1 MSTEKPENN
10 SMDEQLSSELVGEGL
25 EINPTQAENAST
37 NDSQGIEREFLTQE
51 PSYQVNPDDTPSENT
66 FNEQGNEALVTGDNN
81 EDSQE
86 ILREGGVSETSFESN
101 QSVESISQTE
111 DNPME
116 PIEEEF
122 VLDMNSKAVKKAM
135 EEKNRKLMEE
145 IKHSADERQRAFQKE
160 LKNISKRKTREEKK
174 KLKLE
179 LKTRKKAQKLAAKMA
194 KKREKEAIAQLK
206 ATVDFTKKDSLE
218 MLIIQRKAERN
229 EIEQMGKLLQREA
242 REVNKNTKFK
252 FKATD
257 HRSNR
262 DTEDDLES
270 VNQDILDET
279 LVQETPV
286 SYENF
291 IENESEEASTSAN
304 EVEVRG
310 DNLERVE
317 VDPNTPVSSEKEEE
331 SGNYTGEN
339 PLDADLAEKVDPDQL
354 KNEIKKA
361 RARARDAEREL
372 DRARKENEAARKR
385 GEREEKE
392 RQKSELEAAN
402 KIAQDAK
409 REAEIAQKAAKAAEL
424 LENRRR
430 KDEAKRIAKEES
442 GSAREELESELGGE
456 TEGKRRGFFRRGN
469 KPSVYLNEDGL
480 TPKEE
485 RRAAKLLAKSNQKE
499 ALIAR
504 KLADEAAL
512 LEEREAEVLER
523 ENKIKEKEIE
533 IANREVARLEKIAKK
548 KKDKEDAKLA
558 KEAKIES
565 DRLAKEA
572 KIESDR
578 LAKEAKIES
587 DRLAKEA
594 KISGIEVKSE
604 KDIDDK
610 NSAAALKKAKK
621 DELIAA
627 KERLKTA
634 KSSELFEAILRD
646 KETLEKEIELSQA
659 IKEELTPQPE
669 VSEEIKLE
677 SEIAK
682 DEVIS
687 VSSIASTEDPIAAV
701 GNGKVVQDELTMEN
715 SSSESEKP
723 NKDRESK
730 IESISDVV
738 TNDDELAPA
747 EVEITALQNPIVT
760 FAETQLISS
769 ESAVEITPEVE
780 EEELTEE
787 ELKDKKLVKA
797 RAKQKAKAKKEAALL
812 EKAKIRTEKNAKKM
826 QERAAKAK
834 AKLEK
839 KAAELEAKNSKNKL
853 SDVTAD
859 ESKTKKLITR
869 ASKEEQAEN
878 RKVKKL
884 EKQLIK
890 DEKQRLKTIASQE
903 KEAAKKAAKQL
914 AIATK
919 IASKEEA
926 RAKAAEQQELK
937 NNENSLKRE
946 VKELAKAE
954 KGQTRSQKKAE
965 KAAQKAEARIAKM
978 DKVNSE
984 KAVKAKVKAT
994 QEEIGQE
1001 SGNVRNL
1008 RRQLKRDEK
1017 KEAKALKLEQK
1028 MNAKRQAEEIK
1039 AAQQA
1044 ERISRSQKQVQL
1056 TEQAALNS
1064 RNRSVDKE
1072 AERIRK
1078 KAENINVP
1086 IVDISPL
1093 SLNPNSGAK
1102 YTWDVEAGSS
1112 LIREIDHMEY
1122 DLPKPLPRR

>member
-10 SMDEQLSSELVGEGL
+10 SMDEQLSSEIVGEGL

-37 NDSQGIEREFLTQE
+37 NDSQGIEREFLTHEDTQE
-51 PSYQVNPDDTPSENT
+51 PSYQVNLDDTPSENT
-66 FNEQGNEALVTGDNN
+66 FNEQGNDALVIGDNN

-86 ILREGGVSETSFESN
+86 ILSEGEVSETSFESN

-229 EIEQMGKLLQREA
+229 EIEQMGKVLQREA

-270 VNQDILDET
+270 INQDILDET
-279 LVQETPV
+279 LLQETPV

-291 IENESEEASTSAN
+291 IENESEEASISAN

-331 SGNYTGEN
+331 SGSYTGEN
-339 PLDADLAEKVDPDQL
+339 PLDADLAEKIDPDQL
-354 KNEIKKA
+354 KNEIKRA

-442 GSAREELESELGGE
+442 GSAREELESELGSE

-558 KEAKIES
+558 KET
-565 DRLAKEA
+565 
-572 KIESDR
+572 
-578 LAKEAKIES
+578 KIES

-604 KDIDDK
+604 EDIEDK

-627 KERLKTA
+627 KERLKSA

-659 IKEELTPQPE
+659 IKEEITPQPE

-723 NKDRESK
+723 NTDRESK

-965 KAAQKAEARIAKM
+965 KAAQKTEARIAKM

-1122 DLPKPLPRR
+1122 DLPEPLPRR

>member
-572 KIESDR
+572 KI
-578 LAKEAKIES
+578 
-587 DRLAKEA
+587 
-594 KISGIEVKSE
+594 SGIEVKSE

-723 NKDRESK
+723 NTDRESK

-1122 DLPKPLPRR
+1122 DLPEPLPRR

>member
-1 MSTEKPENN
+1 
-10 SMDEQLSSELVGEGL
+10 
-25 EINPTQAENAST
+25 
-37 NDSQGIEREFLTQE
+37 
-51 PSYQVNPDDTPSENT
+51 
-66 FNEQGNEALVTGDNN
+66 
-81 EDSQE
+81 
-86 ILREGGVSETSFESN
+86 
-101 QSVESISQTE
+101 
-111 DNPME
+111 
-116 PIEEEF
+116 
-122 VLDMNSKAVKKAM
+122 
-135 EEKNRKLMEE
+135 
-145 IKHSADERQRAFQKE
+145 
-160 LKNISKRKTREEKK
+160 
-174 KLKLE
+174 
-179 LKTRKKAQKLAAKMA
+179 
-194 KKREKEAIAQLK
+194 
-206 ATVDFTKKDSLE
+206 
-218 MLIIQRKAERN
+218 LIIQRKAERN
-229 EIEQMGKLLQREA
+229 EIEQMGKVLQREA

-262 DTEDDLES
+262 DIEDDLES
-270 VNQDILDET
+270 ISQDILDET

-291 IENESEEASTSAN
+291 IENESEEASISAN

-331 SGNYTGEN
+331 SGSYTGEN

-578 LAKEAKIES
+578 LAKEAKI
-587 DRLAKEA
+587 
-594 KISGIEVKSE
+594 SGIEVKSE
-604 KDIDDK
+604 EDIEDK

-627 KERLKTA
+627 KERLKNA

-659 IKEELTPQPE
+659 IKEEITPQIE

-701 GNGKVVQDELTMEN
+701 ENDKVVQDELTMEK

-723 NKDRESK
+723 NTDRESK

-965 KAAQKAEARIAKM
+965 KAAQKTEARIAKM

-1122 DLPKPLPRR
+1122 DLPEPLPRR